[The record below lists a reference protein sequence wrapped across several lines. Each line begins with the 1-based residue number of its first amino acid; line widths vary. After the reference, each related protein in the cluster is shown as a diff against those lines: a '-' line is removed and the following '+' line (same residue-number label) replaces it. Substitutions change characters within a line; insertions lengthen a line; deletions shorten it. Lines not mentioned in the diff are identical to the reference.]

1 LFVTLLSFMCE
12 GSHGSSRDVFSPTF
26 LECMEWASLSRK
38 SPPPQDSPP
47 VSMGVD
53 FGPGSLLGDDGPCFC
68 GPIEGGS
75 LVDGAQAS
83 FEPTVLR
90 ATLPTSAS
98 SAEAPATQLA
108 PVPPMDADY

>member
-1 LFVTLLSFMCE
+1 MHGVGFTLMQ
-12 GSHGSSRDVFSPTF
+12 VP
-26 LECMEWASLSRK
+26 
-38 SPPPQDSPP
+38 PPPQDSPP

-53 FGPGSLLGDDGPCFC
+53 FGPGSFLGDDGPCFR
-68 GPIEGGS
+68 GPIKGGS